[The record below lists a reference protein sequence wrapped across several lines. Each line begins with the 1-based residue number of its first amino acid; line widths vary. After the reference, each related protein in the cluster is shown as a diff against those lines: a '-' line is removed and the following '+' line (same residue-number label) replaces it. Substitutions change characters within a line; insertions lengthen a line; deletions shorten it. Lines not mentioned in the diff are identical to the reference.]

1 MNRKI
6 RISLQVM
13 SLGLGIAFGFGASQA
28 MAENDEAI
36 KNGNSYQACD
46 FDFECDD
53 YCGGLDTGFCSPRGV
68 CLCPLS

>member
-13 SLGLGIAFGFGASQA
+13 SLGLGIAFGFGANQA

-36 KNGNSYQACD
+36 VEGTSYQSCVDDYDCD
-46 FDFECDD
+46 T
-53 YCGGLDTGFCSPRGV
+53 YCGGPDTGFCNSRG
-68 CLCPLS
+68 LCICY